1 MGLAKLKTK
10 VSVEDYI
17 SGEEISDIKHEYLD
31 GEVYAMAGAS
41 QNHNRIIGNL
51 FNALFNN
58 LRDSSCEPY
67 SENIKVRLSEEVFYY
82 PDVLVTCEGNFNN
95 PYYSE
100 QPILIVEVIS
110 PSTAQTDRREKLRA
124 YQQMPSVHEYVIVE
138 QELISV
144 EIHRR
149 QTDGRWITYYYTR
162 QDTEF
167 TLESVDLTIQLEE
180 VYRRVN
186 FENSPNN

>member
-10 VSVEDYI
+10 LSVEDYI

-41 QNHNRIIGNL
+41 QNHNRIIGNF
-51 FNALFNN
+51 FNVLANH
-58 LRDSSCEPY
+58 LRNSPCEPY
-67 SENIKVRLSEEVFYY
+67 SENVKVRVSEEVFYY

-100 QPILIVEVIS
+100 QPILIIEVIS

-124 YQQMPSVHEYVIVE
+124 YQQMPSVHEFVIVE
-138 QELISV
+138 QDLISV

-149 QTDGRWITYYYTR
+149 QSDGRWITYYYTR

-167 TLESVDLTIQLEE
+167 TLESVDLMLQLAE

-186 FENSPNN
+186 FE

>member
-1 MGLAKLKTK
+1 MGLAKLRTTI
-10 VSVEDYI
+10 SVEDYI
-17 SGEEISDIKHEYLD
+17 SGEEISEIRHEYLD
-31 GEVYAMAGAS
+31 GVVYEMAGAS
-41 QNHNRIIGNL
+41 QNHNRIIRNL
-51 FNALFNN
+51 LNSLTNH
-58 LRDSSCEPY
+58 LRNSPCEPF
-67 SENIKVRLSEEVFYY
+67 SENIKVRVNEEVFYY

-100 QPILIVEVIS
+100 HPILVIEVIS
-110 PSTAQTDRREKLRA
+110 PSTAQTDRREKLRS

-138 QELISV
+138 QDLISV

-149 QTDGRWITYYYTR
+149 QPDARWITYYFTR
-162 QDTEF
+162 QDIEF

-186 FENSPNN
+186 FE